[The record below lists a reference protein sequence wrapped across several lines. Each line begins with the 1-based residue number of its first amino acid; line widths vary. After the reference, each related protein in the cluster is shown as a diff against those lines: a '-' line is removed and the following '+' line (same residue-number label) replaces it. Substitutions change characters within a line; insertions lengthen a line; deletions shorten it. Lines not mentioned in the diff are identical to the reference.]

1 MQTGHYSVSQS
12 LHCLANLPNY
22 NPAVNN
28 FIRNQFFKLIGTLND
43 KLRQIVEQTSS
54 QKVEHLV
61 SALCWNYPCDE
72 IEQIMSTE
80 VLATLS
86 SIESPEM
93 RPFCKKAFNYLV
105 CEILSSYA
113 EGTSGGRVVC
123 SAESATRHLQMICEL
138 IFNGIDQY
146 LGQNG
151 LSQ

>member
-1 MQTGHYSVSQS
+1 MGLKYKESRFTTLIRWFQAGMQPGRCSTSQS

-43 KLRQIVEQTSS
+43 KLRHIAEQRSA

-86 SIESPEM
+86 SVESPEM
-93 RPFCKKAFNYLV
+93 RPFCKQAFNYLV
-105 CEILSSYA
+105 CEILSAFA
-113 EGTSGGRVVC
+113 EGTNGRRAGS
-123 SAESATRHLQMICEL
+123 SAESA
-138 IFNGIDQY
+138 
-146 LGQNG
+146 
-151 LSQ
+151 